1 MSVGTW
7 AFGTEGLF
15 LGADEIIMHTEF
27 GGAEICTWK
36 SSPFALLASNVPPMT
51 IPASH
56 SLYANDFPLLLF
68 LRDSSAKRDRRE
80 IEINWKRQKRRAFLL
95 CFVFVCLVYF

>member
-1 MSVGTW
+1 MSVETW
-7 AFGTEGLF
+7 AFGLF
-15 LGADEIIMHTEF
+15 LGTDEIIMHTEF

-56 SLYANDFPLLLF
+56 SLYANDFPLCF
-68 LRDSSAKRDRRE
+68 SSSEIHQPKE
-80 IEINWKRQKRRAFLL
+80 IEEK
-95 CFVFVCLVYF
+95 